1 MLHACLMHD
10 SDDREL
16 LNRVRPSHRAF
27 LARLLERGSCVATVS
42 FVPADDGGLFL
53 YEAPDPTAAA
63 PIILV
68 WRRG

>member
-1 MLHACLMHD
+1 MLYACLMHY

-16 LNRVRPSHRAF
+16 LNRVRPGHRAF
-27 LARLLERGSCVATVS
+27 LAGLLERGSCVAAGS

-53 YEAPDPTAAA
+53 YDAPDLAAAA
-63 PIILV
+63 PIIPI